1 VFAVQQETWSLTAT
15 ASDSSHA
22 PVAVVHV
29 ALVGEHANGA
39 EGNGPS
45 PRRRGPG
52 PVVEGL
58 ALSVGL
64 AAADQ
69 NEVVVVSKTAD
80 SPSQADLARFA
91 TALIEGVRRAQ
102 LRSTGVDRLPP
113 PLARQTTAGQQAA
126 VGAA

>member
-1 VFAVQQETWSLTAT
+1 VFAVQQETWSLTTT
-15 ASDSSHA
+15 ASSASHA
-22 PVAVVHV
+22 PVTVVHV
-29 ALVGEHANGA
+29 ALVGEHANGGKA
-39 EGNGPS
+39 NGPS
-45 PRRRGPG
+45 LRRRGPG

-80 SPSQADLARFA
+80 PPSQADLARFA

-102 LRSTGVDRLPP
+102 LQSTGVDWLPP
-113 PLARQTTAGQQAA
+113 PMARQTTAPAG
-126 VGAA
+126 GRRRG